1 MADTSVKICD
11 IKFKNPVM
19 TASGTF
25 GCGRE
30 YSDFVDLNKLG
41 GIVVKGVADKPWKGN
56 PAPRIAE
63 VYGGML
69 NSVGLQN
76 PGVDYFIK
84 NEIPFLNS
92 LDTNIIVNVCGH
104 SLEEYVNVVTA
115 LRGQDVDMLE
125 LNISCPNVSEGGLA
139 FGTDPKLVEKV
150 VSSVKQVA
158 DRPLIVKLTPN
169 VTDITEIARAAVA
182 GGADALSLINTLTG
196 MKIDINRRKPV
207 LDRKV
212 GGMSG
217 PAVKPVAVRMVYQ
230 VAKAVDVPI
239 IGMGG
244 ISNAEDAI
252 EFIMAGATG
261 VSIGTANF
269 INPTATIDTIK
280 GIEEFMDKNNIK
292 TLDEIRGIIDK
303 MKRFL
308 ALGMALAM
316 VLCSL
321 TGCNTSHKV
330 NAAIQENI
338 STLDNK
344 LANLEVTVGDLYQE
358 GIATDE
364 MKDEVDDLQQEL
376 SEARDMFAAT
386 TDGEQDAN
394 ISSKLI
400 DLTSKADELEGQ
412 VQDALGGIGNVE
424 NYAKAMKKVTS
435 ELESAI
441 KTAVD
446 NGKMDRSKLTEFQ
459 NASSK
464 LDAIV
469 SNPEETTT
477 NKAEL
482 LKIRESL
489 VALASEASASNE
501 VIDGLAQNDK
511 KTAQP
516 TVKSE
521 DLTSLV
527 NAYTTLQNTASQLYE
542 KGNITEK
549 SK

>member
-1 MADTSVKICD
+1 
-11 IKFKNPVM
+11 
-19 TASGTF
+19 
-25 GCGRE
+25 
-30 YSDFVDLNKLG
+30 
-41 GIVVKGVADKPWKGN
+41 
-56 PAPRIAE
+56 
-63 VYGGML
+63 
-69 NSVGLQN
+69 
-76 PGVDYFIK
+76 
-84 NEIPFLNS
+84 
-92 LDTNIIVNVCGH
+92 
-104 SLEEYVNVVTA
+104 
-115 LRGQDVDMLE
+115 
-125 LNISCPNVSEGGLA
+125 
-139 FGTDPKLVEKV
+139 
-150 VSSVKQVA
+150 
-158 DRPLIVKLTPN
+158 
-169 VTDITEIARAAVA
+169 
-182 GGADALSLINTLTG
+182 
-196 MKIDINRRKPV
+196 
-207 LDRKV
+207 
-212 GGMSG
+212 
-217 PAVKPVAVRMVYQ
+217 
-230 VAKAVDVPI
+230 
-239 IGMGG
+239 
-244 ISNAEDAI
+244 
-252 EFIMAGATG
+252 
-261 VSIGTANF
+261 
-269 INPTATIDTIK
+269 
-280 GIEEFMDKNNIK
+280 
-292 TLDEIRGIIDK
+292 

-308 ALGMALAM
+308 ALGMAVAM

-321 TGCNTSHKV
+321 TGCDTSHKV

-424 NYAKAMKKVTS
+424 NYAKAMKKVTG

-446 NGKMDRSKLTEFQ
+446 SGKMDKSKLTEFQ

-469 SNPEETTT
+469 SNPDETTT

-489 VALASEASASNE
+489 IALASEASASNE

-511 KTAQP
+511 TTVQP

-549 SK
+549 QYTEILNLGMDVSKLQEKANNGEKESTVNSEAKKLASKVEKLANKIK

>member
-1 MADTSVKICD
+1 
-11 IKFKNPVM
+11 
-19 TASGTF
+19 
-25 GCGRE
+25 
-30 YSDFVDLNKLG
+30 
-41 GIVVKGVADKPWKGN
+41 
-56 PAPRIAE
+56 
-63 VYGGML
+63 
-69 NSVGLQN
+69 
-76 PGVDYFIK
+76 
-84 NEIPFLNS
+84 
-92 LDTNIIVNVCGH
+92 
-104 SLEEYVNVVTA
+104 
-115 LRGQDVDMLE
+115 
-125 LNISCPNVSEGGLA
+125 
-139 FGTDPKLVEKV
+139 
-150 VSSVKQVA
+150 
-158 DRPLIVKLTPN
+158 
-169 VTDITEIARAAVA
+169 
-182 GGADALSLINTLTG
+182 
-196 MKIDINRRKPV
+196 
-207 LDRKV
+207 
-212 GGMSG
+212 
-217 PAVKPVAVRMVYQ
+217 
-230 VAKAVDVPI
+230 
-239 IGMGG
+239 
-244 ISNAEDAI
+244 
-252 EFIMAGATG
+252 
-261 VSIGTANF
+261 
-269 INPTATIDTIK
+269 
-280 GIEEFMDKNNIK
+280 
-292 TLDEIRGIIDK
+292 

-386 TDGEQDAN
+386 TDGEQDVN

-424 NYAKAMKKVTS
+424 NYAKAMKKVTG

-446 NGKMDRSKLTEFQ
+446 SGKMDKSKLTEFQ

-469 SNPEETTT
+469 SNPDETTT

-482 LKIRESL
+482 LRIRESL
-489 VALASEASASNE
+489 IALASEASASNE

-511 KTAQP
+511 TTVQP

-527 NAYTTLQNTASQLYE
+527 NVYTTLQNTASQLYE

-549 SK
+549 QYTEILNLGMDVSKLQEKANNGEKESTVNSEAKKLASKVEKLANKIK

>member
-1 MADTSVKICD
+1 
-11 IKFKNPVM
+11 
-19 TASGTF
+19 
-25 GCGRE
+25 
-30 YSDFVDLNKLG
+30 
-41 GIVVKGVADKPWKGN
+41 
-56 PAPRIAE
+56 
-63 VYGGML
+63 
-69 NSVGLQN
+69 
-76 PGVDYFIK
+76 
-84 NEIPFLNS
+84 
-92 LDTNIIVNVCGH
+92 
-104 SLEEYVNVVTA
+104 
-115 LRGQDVDMLE
+115 
-125 LNISCPNVSEGGLA
+125 
-139 FGTDPKLVEKV
+139 
-150 VSSVKQVA
+150 
-158 DRPLIVKLTPN
+158 
-169 VTDITEIARAAVA
+169 
-182 GGADALSLINTLTG
+182 
-196 MKIDINRRKPV
+196 
-207 LDRKV
+207 
-212 GGMSG
+212 
-217 PAVKPVAVRMVYQ
+217 
-230 VAKAVDVPI
+230 
-239 IGMGG
+239 
-244 ISNAEDAI
+244 
-252 EFIMAGATG
+252 
-261 VSIGTANF
+261 
-269 INPTATIDTIK
+269 
-280 GIEEFMDKNNIK
+280 
-292 TLDEIRGIIDK
+292 

-308 ALGMALAM
+308 ALGMALSM

-446 NGKMDRSKLTEFQ
+446 NGKMDKSKLTEFQ

-489 VALASEASASNE
+489 VALASEASAGNE

-549 SK
+549 QYTEILNLGMDVSKLQEKANKGEKEDSVNSEAKKLASKVEKLANKIK

>member
-1 MADTSVKICD
+1 
-11 IKFKNPVM
+11 
-19 TASGTF
+19 
-25 GCGRE
+25 
-30 YSDFVDLNKLG
+30 
-41 GIVVKGVADKPWKGN
+41 
-56 PAPRIAE
+56 
-63 VYGGML
+63 
-69 NSVGLQN
+69 
-76 PGVDYFIK
+76 
-84 NEIPFLNS
+84 
-92 LDTNIIVNVCGH
+92 
-104 SLEEYVNVVTA
+104 
-115 LRGQDVDMLE
+115 
-125 LNISCPNVSEGGLA
+125 
-139 FGTDPKLVEKV
+139 
-150 VSSVKQVA
+150 
-158 DRPLIVKLTPN
+158 
-169 VTDITEIARAAVA
+169 
-182 GGADALSLINTLTG
+182 
-196 MKIDINRRKPV
+196 
-207 LDRKV
+207 
-212 GGMSG
+212 
-217 PAVKPVAVRMVYQ
+217 
-230 VAKAVDVPI
+230 
-239 IGMGG
+239 
-244 ISNAEDAI
+244 
-252 EFIMAGATG
+252 
-261 VSIGTANF
+261 
-269 INPTATIDTIK
+269 
-280 GIEEFMDKNNIK
+280 
-292 TLDEIRGIIDK
+292 

-316 VLCSL
+316 ILCSL
-321 TGCNTSHKV
+321 TGCDTSHKV

-446 NGKMDRSKLTEFQ
+446 NGKMDKSKLTEFQ

-489 VALASEASASNE
+489 VALASEASAGNE

-549 SK
+549 QYTEILNLGMDVSKLQEKANKGEKEDSVNSEAKKLAGKVEKLANKIK

>member
-1 MADTSVKICD
+1 
-11 IKFKNPVM
+11 
-19 TASGTF
+19 
-25 GCGRE
+25 
-30 YSDFVDLNKLG
+30 
-41 GIVVKGVADKPWKGN
+41 
-56 PAPRIAE
+56 
-63 VYGGML
+63 
-69 NSVGLQN
+69 
-76 PGVDYFIK
+76 
-84 NEIPFLNS
+84 
-92 LDTNIIVNVCGH
+92 
-104 SLEEYVNVVTA
+104 
-115 LRGQDVDMLE
+115 
-125 LNISCPNVSEGGLA
+125 
-139 FGTDPKLVEKV
+139 
-150 VSSVKQVA
+150 
-158 DRPLIVKLTPN
+158 
-169 VTDITEIARAAVA
+169 
-182 GGADALSLINTLTG
+182 
-196 MKIDINRRKPV
+196 
-207 LDRKV
+207 
-212 GGMSG
+212 
-217 PAVKPVAVRMVYQ
+217 
-230 VAKAVDVPI
+230 
-239 IGMGG
+239 
-244 ISNAEDAI
+244 
-252 EFIMAGATG
+252 
-261 VSIGTANF
+261 
-269 INPTATIDTIK
+269 
-280 GIEEFMDKNNIK
+280 
-292 TLDEIRGIIDK
+292 

-321 TGCNTSHKV
+321 TGWNTSHKV

-446 NGKMDRSKLTEFQ
+446 NGKMDKSKLTEFQ

-489 VALASEASASNE
+489 VALASEASAGNE

-527 NAYTTLQNTASQLYE
+527 NAYTTLQNTSSQLYE

-549 SK
+549 QYTEILNLGMDVSKLQEKANKGEKEDSVNSEAKKLAGKVEKLANKIK

>member
-1 MADTSVKICD
+1 
-11 IKFKNPVM
+11 
-19 TASGTF
+19 
-25 GCGRE
+25 
-30 YSDFVDLNKLG
+30 
-41 GIVVKGVADKPWKGN
+41 
-56 PAPRIAE
+56 
-63 VYGGML
+63 
-69 NSVGLQN
+69 
-76 PGVDYFIK
+76 
-84 NEIPFLNS
+84 
-92 LDTNIIVNVCGH
+92 
-104 SLEEYVNVVTA
+104 
-115 LRGQDVDMLE
+115 
-125 LNISCPNVSEGGLA
+125 
-139 FGTDPKLVEKV
+139 
-150 VSSVKQVA
+150 
-158 DRPLIVKLTPN
+158 
-169 VTDITEIARAAVA
+169 
-182 GGADALSLINTLTG
+182 
-196 MKIDINRRKPV
+196 
-207 LDRKV
+207 
-212 GGMSG
+212 
-217 PAVKPVAVRMVYQ
+217 
-230 VAKAVDVPI
+230 
-239 IGMGG
+239 
-244 ISNAEDAI
+244 
-252 EFIMAGATG
+252 
-261 VSIGTANF
+261 
-269 INPTATIDTIK
+269 
-280 GIEEFMDKNNIK
+280 
-292 TLDEIRGIIDK
+292 

-308 ALGMALAM
+308 ALGVALAM

-386 TDGEQDAN
+386 TDGKQDAN

-489 VALASEASASNE
+489 VALASEASAGNE

-549 SK
+549 QYTEILNLGMDVSKLQEKANKGEKEDSVNSEAKKLANKIK

>member
-1 MADTSVKICD
+1 
-11 IKFKNPVM
+11 
-19 TASGTF
+19 
-25 GCGRE
+25 
-30 YSDFVDLNKLG
+30 
-41 GIVVKGVADKPWKGN
+41 
-56 PAPRIAE
+56 
-63 VYGGML
+63 
-69 NSVGLQN
+69 
-76 PGVDYFIK
+76 
-84 NEIPFLNS
+84 
-92 LDTNIIVNVCGH
+92 
-104 SLEEYVNVVTA
+104 
-115 LRGQDVDMLE
+115 
-125 LNISCPNVSEGGLA
+125 
-139 FGTDPKLVEKV
+139 
-150 VSSVKQVA
+150 
-158 DRPLIVKLTPN
+158 
-169 VTDITEIARAAVA
+169 
-182 GGADALSLINTLTG
+182 
-196 MKIDINRRKPV
+196 
-207 LDRKV
+207 
-212 GGMSG
+212 
-217 PAVKPVAVRMVYQ
+217 
-230 VAKAVDVPI
+230 
-239 IGMGG
+239 
-244 ISNAEDAI
+244 
-252 EFIMAGATG
+252 
-261 VSIGTANF
+261 
-269 INPTATIDTIK
+269 
-280 GIEEFMDKNNIK
+280 
-292 TLDEIRGIIDK
+292 

-308 ALGMALAM
+308 ALGMAVAM

-321 TGCNTSHKV
+321 TGCDTSHKV

-424 NYAKAMKKVTS
+424 NYAKAMKKVTG

-446 NGKMDRSKLTEFQ
+446 NGKMDKSKLTEFQ

-489 VALASEASASNE
+489 VALASEASAGNE

-549 SK
+549 QYTEILNLGMDVSKLQEKANNGEKESTVNSEAKKLASKVEKLANKIK

>member
-1 MADTSVKICD
+1 
-11 IKFKNPVM
+11 
-19 TASGTF
+19 
-25 GCGRE
+25 
-30 YSDFVDLNKLG
+30 
-41 GIVVKGVADKPWKGN
+41 
-56 PAPRIAE
+56 
-63 VYGGML
+63 
-69 NSVGLQN
+69 
-76 PGVDYFIK
+76 
-84 NEIPFLNS
+84 
-92 LDTNIIVNVCGH
+92 
-104 SLEEYVNVVTA
+104 
-115 LRGQDVDMLE
+115 
-125 LNISCPNVSEGGLA
+125 
-139 FGTDPKLVEKV
+139 
-150 VSSVKQVA
+150 
-158 DRPLIVKLTPN
+158 
-169 VTDITEIARAAVA
+169 
-182 GGADALSLINTLTG
+182 
-196 MKIDINRRKPV
+196 
-207 LDRKV
+207 
-212 GGMSG
+212 
-217 PAVKPVAVRMVYQ
+217 
-230 VAKAVDVPI
+230 
-239 IGMGG
+239 
-244 ISNAEDAI
+244 
-252 EFIMAGATG
+252 
-261 VSIGTANF
+261 
-269 INPTATIDTIK
+269 
-280 GIEEFMDKNNIK
+280 
-292 TLDEIRGIIDK
+292 

-308 ALGMALAM
+308 ALGMALAL

-446 NGKMDRSKLTEFQ
+446 NGKMDKSKLTEFQ

-489 VALASEASASNE
+489 VALASEASAGNE

-549 SK
+549 QYTEILNLGMDVSKLQEKANKGEKEDSVNSEAKKLAGKVEKLANKIK

>member
-1 MADTSVKICD
+1 
-11 IKFKNPVM
+11 
-19 TASGTF
+19 
-25 GCGRE
+25 
-30 YSDFVDLNKLG
+30 
-41 GIVVKGVADKPWKGN
+41 
-56 PAPRIAE
+56 
-63 VYGGML
+63 
-69 NSVGLQN
+69 
-76 PGVDYFIK
+76 
-84 NEIPFLNS
+84 
-92 LDTNIIVNVCGH
+92 
-104 SLEEYVNVVTA
+104 
-115 LRGQDVDMLE
+115 
-125 LNISCPNVSEGGLA
+125 
-139 FGTDPKLVEKV
+139 
-150 VSSVKQVA
+150 
-158 DRPLIVKLTPN
+158 
-169 VTDITEIARAAVA
+169 
-182 GGADALSLINTLTG
+182 
-196 MKIDINRRKPV
+196 
-207 LDRKV
+207 
-212 GGMSG
+212 
-217 PAVKPVAVRMVYQ
+217 
-230 VAKAVDVPI
+230 
-239 IGMGG
+239 
-244 ISNAEDAI
+244 
-252 EFIMAGATG
+252 
-261 VSIGTANF
+261 
-269 INPTATIDTIK
+269 
-280 GIEEFMDKNNIK
+280 
-292 TLDEIRGIIDK
+292 

-308 ALGMALAM
+308 ALGMAVAM

-321 TGCNTSHKV
+321 TGCDTSHKV

-400 DLTSKADELEGQ
+400 DLTSKADELECQ

-424 NYAKAMKKVTS
+424 NYAKAMKKVTG

-446 NGKMDRSKLTEFQ
+446 SGKMDKSKLTEFQ

-469 SNPEETTT
+469 SNPDETTT

-489 VALASEASASNE
+489 IALASEASASNE

-511 KTAQP
+511 TTVQP

-549 SK
+549 QYTEILNLGMDVSKLQEKANKGEKEDSVNSEAKKLASKVEKLANKIK

>member
-1 MADTSVKICD
+1 
-11 IKFKNPVM
+11 
-19 TASGTF
+19 
-25 GCGRE
+25 
-30 YSDFVDLNKLG
+30 
-41 GIVVKGVADKPWKGN
+41 
-56 PAPRIAE
+56 
-63 VYGGML
+63 
-69 NSVGLQN
+69 
-76 PGVDYFIK
+76 
-84 NEIPFLNS
+84 
-92 LDTNIIVNVCGH
+92 
-104 SLEEYVNVVTA
+104 
-115 LRGQDVDMLE
+115 
-125 LNISCPNVSEGGLA
+125 
-139 FGTDPKLVEKV
+139 
-150 VSSVKQVA
+150 
-158 DRPLIVKLTPN
+158 
-169 VTDITEIARAAVA
+169 
-182 GGADALSLINTLTG
+182 
-196 MKIDINRRKPV
+196 
-207 LDRKV
+207 
-212 GGMSG
+212 
-217 PAVKPVAVRMVYQ
+217 
-230 VAKAVDVPI
+230 
-239 IGMGG
+239 
-244 ISNAEDAI
+244 
-252 EFIMAGATG
+252 
-261 VSIGTANF
+261 
-269 INPTATIDTIK
+269 
-280 GIEEFMDKNNIK
+280 
-292 TLDEIRGIIDK
+292 

-412 VQDALGGIGNVE
+412 VQDALGGIGTVE

-446 NGKMDRSKLTEFQ
+446 NGKMDKSKLTEFQ

-489 VALASEASASNE
+489 VALASEASAGNE

-549 SK
+549 QYTEILNLGMDVSKLQEKANKGEKEDSVNSEAKKLAGKVEKLANKIK

>member
-1 MADTSVKICD
+1 
-11 IKFKNPVM
+11 
-19 TASGTF
+19 
-25 GCGRE
+25 
-30 YSDFVDLNKLG
+30 
-41 GIVVKGVADKPWKGN
+41 
-56 PAPRIAE
+56 
-63 VYGGML
+63 
-69 NSVGLQN
+69 
-76 PGVDYFIK
+76 
-84 NEIPFLNS
+84 
-92 LDTNIIVNVCGH
+92 
-104 SLEEYVNVVTA
+104 
-115 LRGQDVDMLE
+115 
-125 LNISCPNVSEGGLA
+125 
-139 FGTDPKLVEKV
+139 
-150 VSSVKQVA
+150 
-158 DRPLIVKLTPN
+158 
-169 VTDITEIARAAVA
+169 
-182 GGADALSLINTLTG
+182 
-196 MKIDINRRKPV
+196 
-207 LDRKV
+207 
-212 GGMSG
+212 
-217 PAVKPVAVRMVYQ
+217 
-230 VAKAVDVPI
+230 
-239 IGMGG
+239 
-244 ISNAEDAI
+244 
-252 EFIMAGATG
+252 
-261 VSIGTANF
+261 
-269 INPTATIDTIK
+269 
-280 GIEEFMDKNNIK
+280 
-292 TLDEIRGIIDK
+292 

-308 ALGMALAM
+308 ALGMAVAM

-321 TGCNTSHKV
+321 TGCDTSHKV

-358 GIATDE
+358 GLATDE

-424 NYAKAMKKVTS
+424 NYAKAMKKVTG

-446 NGKMDRSKLTEFQ
+446 SGKMDKSKLTEFQ

-469 SNPEETTT
+469 SNPDETTT

-489 VALASEASASNE
+489 IALASEASASNE

-511 KTAQP
+511 TTVQP

-549 SK
+549 QYTEILNLGMDVSKLQEKANKGEKEDSVNSEAKKLASKVEKLANKIK

>member
-1 MADTSVKICD
+1 
-11 IKFKNPVM
+11 
-19 TASGTF
+19 
-25 GCGRE
+25 
-30 YSDFVDLNKLG
+30 
-41 GIVVKGVADKPWKGN
+41 
-56 PAPRIAE
+56 
-63 VYGGML
+63 
-69 NSVGLQN
+69 
-76 PGVDYFIK
+76 
-84 NEIPFLNS
+84 
-92 LDTNIIVNVCGH
+92 
-104 SLEEYVNVVTA
+104 
-115 LRGQDVDMLE
+115 
-125 LNISCPNVSEGGLA
+125 
-139 FGTDPKLVEKV
+139 
-150 VSSVKQVA
+150 
-158 DRPLIVKLTPN
+158 
-169 VTDITEIARAAVA
+169 
-182 GGADALSLINTLTG
+182 
-196 MKIDINRRKPV
+196 
-207 LDRKV
+207 
-212 GGMSG
+212 
-217 PAVKPVAVRMVYQ
+217 
-230 VAKAVDVPI
+230 
-239 IGMGG
+239 
-244 ISNAEDAI
+244 
-252 EFIMAGATG
+252 
-261 VSIGTANF
+261 
-269 INPTATIDTIK
+269 
-280 GIEEFMDKNNIK
+280 
-292 TLDEIRGIIDK
+292 

-446 NGKMDRSKLTEFQ
+446 NGKMDKSKLTEFQ

-489 VALASEASASNE
+489 VALASEASAGNE

-549 SK
+549 QYTEILNLGMDVSKLQEKANKGEKEDSVNSEAKKLAGKVEKLANKIQ

>member
-1 MADTSVKICD
+1 
-11 IKFKNPVM
+11 
-19 TASGTF
+19 
-25 GCGRE
+25 
-30 YSDFVDLNKLG
+30 
-41 GIVVKGVADKPWKGN
+41 
-56 PAPRIAE
+56 
-63 VYGGML
+63 
-69 NSVGLQN
+69 
-76 PGVDYFIK
+76 
-84 NEIPFLNS
+84 
-92 LDTNIIVNVCGH
+92 
-104 SLEEYVNVVTA
+104 
-115 LRGQDVDMLE
+115 
-125 LNISCPNVSEGGLA
+125 
-139 FGTDPKLVEKV
+139 
-150 VSSVKQVA
+150 
-158 DRPLIVKLTPN
+158 
-169 VTDITEIARAAVA
+169 
-182 GGADALSLINTLTG
+182 
-196 MKIDINRRKPV
+196 
-207 LDRKV
+207 
-212 GGMSG
+212 
-217 PAVKPVAVRMVYQ
+217 
-230 VAKAVDVPI
+230 
-239 IGMGG
+239 
-244 ISNAEDAI
+244 
-252 EFIMAGATG
+252 
-261 VSIGTANF
+261 
-269 INPTATIDTIK
+269 
-280 GIEEFMDKNNIK
+280 
-292 TLDEIRGIIDK
+292 

-330 NAAIQENI
+330 NAAVQENI

-446 NGKMDRSKLTEFQ
+446 NGKMDKSKLTEFQ

-489 VALASEASASNE
+489 VALASEASAGNE

-549 SK
+549 QYTEILNLGMDVSKLQEKANKGEKEDSVNSEAKKLAGKVEKLANKIK

>member
-1 MADTSVKICD
+1 
-11 IKFKNPVM
+11 
-19 TASGTF
+19 
-25 GCGRE
+25 
-30 YSDFVDLNKLG
+30 
-41 GIVVKGVADKPWKGN
+41 
-56 PAPRIAE
+56 
-63 VYGGML
+63 
-69 NSVGLQN
+69 
-76 PGVDYFIK
+76 
-84 NEIPFLNS
+84 
-92 LDTNIIVNVCGH
+92 
-104 SLEEYVNVVTA
+104 
-115 LRGQDVDMLE
+115 
-125 LNISCPNVSEGGLA
+125 
-139 FGTDPKLVEKV
+139 
-150 VSSVKQVA
+150 
-158 DRPLIVKLTPN
+158 
-169 VTDITEIARAAVA
+169 
-182 GGADALSLINTLTG
+182 
-196 MKIDINRRKPV
+196 
-207 LDRKV
+207 
-212 GGMSG
+212 
-217 PAVKPVAVRMVYQ
+217 
-230 VAKAVDVPI
+230 
-239 IGMGG
+239 
-244 ISNAEDAI
+244 
-252 EFIMAGATG
+252 
-261 VSIGTANF
+261 
-269 INPTATIDTIK
+269 
-280 GIEEFMDKNNIK
+280 
-292 TLDEIRGIIDK
+292 
-303 MKRFL
+303 
-308 ALGMALAM
+308 LGMALAM

-446 NGKMDRSKLTEFQ
+446 NGKMDKSKLTEFQ

-489 VALASEASASNE
+489 VALASEASAGNE

-549 SK
+549 QYTEILNLGMDVSKLQEKANKGEKEDSVNSEAKKLAGKVEKLANKIK

>member
-1 MADTSVKICD
+1 
-11 IKFKNPVM
+11 
-19 TASGTF
+19 
-25 GCGRE
+25 
-30 YSDFVDLNKLG
+30 
-41 GIVVKGVADKPWKGN
+41 
-56 PAPRIAE
+56 
-63 VYGGML
+63 
-69 NSVGLQN
+69 
-76 PGVDYFIK
+76 
-84 NEIPFLNS
+84 
-92 LDTNIIVNVCGH
+92 
-104 SLEEYVNVVTA
+104 
-115 LRGQDVDMLE
+115 
-125 LNISCPNVSEGGLA
+125 
-139 FGTDPKLVEKV
+139 
-150 VSSVKQVA
+150 
-158 DRPLIVKLTPN
+158 
-169 VTDITEIARAAVA
+169 
-182 GGADALSLINTLTG
+182 
-196 MKIDINRRKPV
+196 
-207 LDRKV
+207 
-212 GGMSG
+212 
-217 PAVKPVAVRMVYQ
+217 
-230 VAKAVDVPI
+230 
-239 IGMGG
+239 
-244 ISNAEDAI
+244 
-252 EFIMAGATG
+252 
-261 VSIGTANF
+261 
-269 INPTATIDTIK
+269 
-280 GIEEFMDKNNIK
+280 
-292 TLDEIRGIIDK
+292 

-308 ALGMALAM
+308 ALGMAVAM

-321 TGCNTSHKV
+321 TGCDTSHKV

-424 NYAKAMKKVTS
+424 NYAKAMKKVTG

-446 NGKMDRSKLTEFQ
+446 SGKMDKSKLTEFQ

-469 SNPEETTT
+469 SNPDETTT

-489 VALASEASASNE
+489 IALASEASASNE

-511 KTAQP
+511 TSVQP

-549 SK
+549 QYTEILNLGMDVSKLQEKANKGEKEDSVNSEAKKLASKVEKLANKIK

>member
-1 MADTSVKICD
+1 
-11 IKFKNPVM
+11 
-19 TASGTF
+19 
-25 GCGRE
+25 
-30 YSDFVDLNKLG
+30 
-41 GIVVKGVADKPWKGN
+41 
-56 PAPRIAE
+56 
-63 VYGGML
+63 
-69 NSVGLQN
+69 
-76 PGVDYFIK
+76 
-84 NEIPFLNS
+84 
-92 LDTNIIVNVCGH
+92 
-104 SLEEYVNVVTA
+104 
-115 LRGQDVDMLE
+115 
-125 LNISCPNVSEGGLA
+125 
-139 FGTDPKLVEKV
+139 
-150 VSSVKQVA
+150 
-158 DRPLIVKLTPN
+158 
-169 VTDITEIARAAVA
+169 
-182 GGADALSLINTLTG
+182 
-196 MKIDINRRKPV
+196 
-207 LDRKV
+207 
-212 GGMSG
+212 
-217 PAVKPVAVRMVYQ
+217 
-230 VAKAVDVPI
+230 
-239 IGMGG
+239 
-244 ISNAEDAI
+244 
-252 EFIMAGATG
+252 
-261 VSIGTANF
+261 
-269 INPTATIDTIK
+269 
-280 GIEEFMDKNNIK
+280 
-292 TLDEIRGIIDK
+292 
-303 MKRFL
+303 
-308 ALGMALAM
+308 M

-446 NGKMDRSKLTEFQ
+446 NGKMDKSKLTEFQ

-489 VALASEASASNE
+489 VALASEASAGNE

-549 SK
+549 QYTEILNLGMDVSKLQEKANKGEKEDSVNSEAKKLAGKVEKLANKIK

>member
-1 MADTSVKICD
+1 
-11 IKFKNPVM
+11 
-19 TASGTF
+19 
-25 GCGRE
+25 
-30 YSDFVDLNKLG
+30 
-41 GIVVKGVADKPWKGN
+41 
-56 PAPRIAE
+56 
-63 VYGGML
+63 
-69 NSVGLQN
+69 
-76 PGVDYFIK
+76 
-84 NEIPFLNS
+84 
-92 LDTNIIVNVCGH
+92 
-104 SLEEYVNVVTA
+104 
-115 LRGQDVDMLE
+115 
-125 LNISCPNVSEGGLA
+125 
-139 FGTDPKLVEKV
+139 
-150 VSSVKQVA
+150 
-158 DRPLIVKLTPN
+158 
-169 VTDITEIARAAVA
+169 
-182 GGADALSLINTLTG
+182 
-196 MKIDINRRKPV
+196 
-207 LDRKV
+207 
-212 GGMSG
+212 
-217 PAVKPVAVRMVYQ
+217 
-230 VAKAVDVPI
+230 
-239 IGMGG
+239 
-244 ISNAEDAI
+244 
-252 EFIMAGATG
+252 
-261 VSIGTANF
+261 
-269 INPTATIDTIK
+269 
-280 GIEEFMDKNNIK
+280 
-292 TLDEIRGIIDK
+292 

-446 NGKMDRSKLTEFQ
+446 NGKMDKSKLTEFQ

-489 VALASEASASNE
+489 VALASEASAGNE

-549 SK
+549 QYTEILNLGMDVSKLQEKANKGDKEDSVNSEAKKLAGKVEKLANKIK

>member
-1 MADTSVKICD
+1 
-11 IKFKNPVM
+11 
-19 TASGTF
+19 
-25 GCGRE
+25 
-30 YSDFVDLNKLG
+30 
-41 GIVVKGVADKPWKGN
+41 
-56 PAPRIAE
+56 
-63 VYGGML
+63 
-69 NSVGLQN
+69 
-76 PGVDYFIK
+76 
-84 NEIPFLNS
+84 
-92 LDTNIIVNVCGH
+92 
-104 SLEEYVNVVTA
+104 
-115 LRGQDVDMLE
+115 
-125 LNISCPNVSEGGLA
+125 
-139 FGTDPKLVEKV
+139 
-150 VSSVKQVA
+150 
-158 DRPLIVKLTPN
+158 
-169 VTDITEIARAAVA
+169 
-182 GGADALSLINTLTG
+182 
-196 MKIDINRRKPV
+196 
-207 LDRKV
+207 
-212 GGMSG
+212 
-217 PAVKPVAVRMVYQ
+217 
-230 VAKAVDVPI
+230 
-239 IGMGG
+239 
-244 ISNAEDAI
+244 
-252 EFIMAGATG
+252 
-261 VSIGTANF
+261 
-269 INPTATIDTIK
+269 
-280 GIEEFMDKNNIK
+280 
-292 TLDEIRGIIDK
+292 

-308 ALGMALAM
+308 ALGMAVAM

-321 TGCNTSHKV
+321 TGCDTSHKV

-358 GIATDE
+358 GIATDD

-424 NYAKAMKKVTS
+424 NYAKAMKKVTG

-446 NGKMDRSKLTEFQ
+446 SGKMDKSKLTEFQ

-469 SNPEETTT
+469 SNPDETTT

-489 VALASEASASNE
+489 IALASEASASNE

-511 KTAQP
+511 TTVQP

-549 SK
+549 QYTEILNLGMDVSKLQEKANKGEKEDSVNSEAKKLASKVEKLANKIK

>member
-1 MADTSVKICD
+1 
-11 IKFKNPVM
+11 
-19 TASGTF
+19 
-25 GCGRE
+25 
-30 YSDFVDLNKLG
+30 
-41 GIVVKGVADKPWKGN
+41 
-56 PAPRIAE
+56 
-63 VYGGML
+63 
-69 NSVGLQN
+69 
-76 PGVDYFIK
+76 
-84 NEIPFLNS
+84 
-92 LDTNIIVNVCGH
+92 
-104 SLEEYVNVVTA
+104 
-115 LRGQDVDMLE
+115 
-125 LNISCPNVSEGGLA
+125 
-139 FGTDPKLVEKV
+139 
-150 VSSVKQVA
+150 
-158 DRPLIVKLTPN
+158 
-169 VTDITEIARAAVA
+169 
-182 GGADALSLINTLTG
+182 
-196 MKIDINRRKPV
+196 
-207 LDRKV
+207 
-212 GGMSG
+212 
-217 PAVKPVAVRMVYQ
+217 
-230 VAKAVDVPI
+230 
-239 IGMGG
+239 
-244 ISNAEDAI
+244 
-252 EFIMAGATG
+252 
-261 VSIGTANF
+261 
-269 INPTATIDTIK
+269 
-280 GIEEFMDKNNIK
+280 
-292 TLDEIRGIIDK
+292 

-308 ALGMALAM
+308 ALGVALAM

-330 NAAIQENI
+330 NASIQENI

-386 TDGEQDAN
+386 TDGKQDAN

-489 VALASEASASNE
+489 VALASEASAGNE

-549 SK
+549 QYTEILNLGMDVSKLQEKANKGEKEDSVNSEAKKLAGKVEKLANKIK

>member
-1 MADTSVKICD
+1 
-11 IKFKNPVM
+11 
-19 TASGTF
+19 
-25 GCGRE
+25 
-30 YSDFVDLNKLG
+30 
-41 GIVVKGVADKPWKGN
+41 
-56 PAPRIAE
+56 
-63 VYGGML
+63 
-69 NSVGLQN
+69 
-76 PGVDYFIK
+76 
-84 NEIPFLNS
+84 
-92 LDTNIIVNVCGH
+92 
-104 SLEEYVNVVTA
+104 
-115 LRGQDVDMLE
+115 
-125 LNISCPNVSEGGLA
+125 
-139 FGTDPKLVEKV
+139 
-150 VSSVKQVA
+150 
-158 DRPLIVKLTPN
+158 
-169 VTDITEIARAAVA
+169 
-182 GGADALSLINTLTG
+182 
-196 MKIDINRRKPV
+196 
-207 LDRKV
+207 
-212 GGMSG
+212 
-217 PAVKPVAVRMVYQ
+217 
-230 VAKAVDVPI
+230 
-239 IGMGG
+239 
-244 ISNAEDAI
+244 
-252 EFIMAGATG
+252 
-261 VSIGTANF
+261 
-269 INPTATIDTIK
+269 
-280 GIEEFMDKNNIK
+280 
-292 TLDEIRGIIDK
+292 

-308 ALGMALAM
+308 ALGMAM

-446 NGKMDRSKLTEFQ
+446 NGKMDKSKLTEFQ

-489 VALASEASASNE
+489 VALASEASAGNE

-549 SK
+549 QYTEILNLGMDVSKLQEKANKGEKEDSVNSEAKKLAGKVEKLANKIK

>member
-1 MADTSVKICD
+1 
-11 IKFKNPVM
+11 
-19 TASGTF
+19 
-25 GCGRE
+25 
-30 YSDFVDLNKLG
+30 
-41 GIVVKGVADKPWKGN
+41 
-56 PAPRIAE
+56 
-63 VYGGML
+63 
-69 NSVGLQN
+69 
-76 PGVDYFIK
+76 
-84 NEIPFLNS
+84 
-92 LDTNIIVNVCGH
+92 
-104 SLEEYVNVVTA
+104 
-115 LRGQDVDMLE
+115 
-125 LNISCPNVSEGGLA
+125 
-139 FGTDPKLVEKV
+139 
-150 VSSVKQVA
+150 
-158 DRPLIVKLTPN
+158 
-169 VTDITEIARAAVA
+169 
-182 GGADALSLINTLTG
+182 
-196 MKIDINRRKPV
+196 
-207 LDRKV
+207 
-212 GGMSG
+212 
-217 PAVKPVAVRMVYQ
+217 
-230 VAKAVDVPI
+230 
-239 IGMGG
+239 
-244 ISNAEDAI
+244 
-252 EFIMAGATG
+252 
-261 VSIGTANF
+261 
-269 INPTATIDTIK
+269 
-280 GIEEFMDKNNIK
+280 
-292 TLDEIRGIIDK
+292 

-446 NGKMDRSKLTEFQ
+446 NGKMDKSKLTEFQ

-489 VALASEASASNE
+489 VALASEASACNE

-549 SK
+549 QYTEILNLGMDVSKLQEKANKGEKEDSVNSEAKKLAGKVEKLANKIK

>member
-1 MADTSVKICD
+1 
-11 IKFKNPVM
+11 
-19 TASGTF
+19 
-25 GCGRE
+25 
-30 YSDFVDLNKLG
+30 
-41 GIVVKGVADKPWKGN
+41 
-56 PAPRIAE
+56 
-63 VYGGML
+63 
-69 NSVGLQN
+69 
-76 PGVDYFIK
+76 
-84 NEIPFLNS
+84 
-92 LDTNIIVNVCGH
+92 
-104 SLEEYVNVVTA
+104 
-115 LRGQDVDMLE
+115 
-125 LNISCPNVSEGGLA
+125 
-139 FGTDPKLVEKV
+139 
-150 VSSVKQVA
+150 
-158 DRPLIVKLTPN
+158 
-169 VTDITEIARAAVA
+169 
-182 GGADALSLINTLTG
+182 
-196 MKIDINRRKPV
+196 
-207 LDRKV
+207 
-212 GGMSG
+212 
-217 PAVKPVAVRMVYQ
+217 
-230 VAKAVDVPI
+230 
-239 IGMGG
+239 
-244 ISNAEDAI
+244 
-252 EFIMAGATG
+252 
-261 VSIGTANF
+261 
-269 INPTATIDTIK
+269 
-280 GIEEFMDKNNIK
+280 
-292 TLDEIRGIIDK
+292 

-308 ALGMALAM
+308 ALGMAVAM

-321 TGCNTSHKV
+321 TGCDTSHKV

-424 NYAKAMKKVTS
+424 NYVKAMKKVTG

-446 NGKMDRSKLTEFQ
+446 SGKMDKSKLTEFQ

-469 SNPEETTT
+469 SNPDETTT

-489 VALASEASASNE
+489 IALASEASASNE

-511 KTAQP
+511 TTVQP

-549 SK
+549 QYTEILNLGMDVSKLQEKANKGEKEDSVNSEAKKLASKVEKLANKIK

>member
-1 MADTSVKICD
+1 
-11 IKFKNPVM
+11 
-19 TASGTF
+19 
-25 GCGRE
+25 
-30 YSDFVDLNKLG
+30 
-41 GIVVKGVADKPWKGN
+41 
-56 PAPRIAE
+56 
-63 VYGGML
+63 
-69 NSVGLQN
+69 
-76 PGVDYFIK
+76 
-84 NEIPFLNS
+84 
-92 LDTNIIVNVCGH
+92 
-104 SLEEYVNVVTA
+104 
-115 LRGQDVDMLE
+115 
-125 LNISCPNVSEGGLA
+125 
-139 FGTDPKLVEKV
+139 
-150 VSSVKQVA
+150 
-158 DRPLIVKLTPN
+158 
-169 VTDITEIARAAVA
+169 
-182 GGADALSLINTLTG
+182 
-196 MKIDINRRKPV
+196 
-207 LDRKV
+207 
-212 GGMSG
+212 
-217 PAVKPVAVRMVYQ
+217 
-230 VAKAVDVPI
+230 
-239 IGMGG
+239 
-244 ISNAEDAI
+244 
-252 EFIMAGATG
+252 
-261 VSIGTANF
+261 
-269 INPTATIDTIK
+269 
-280 GIEEFMDKNNIK
+280 
-292 TLDEIRGIIDK
+292 

-321 TGCNTSHKV
+321 AGCNTSHKV

-446 NGKMDRSKLTEFQ
+446 NGKMDKSKLTEFQ

-489 VALASEASASNE
+489 VALASEASAGNE

-549 SK
+549 QYTEILNLGMDVSKLQEKANKGEKEDSVNSEAKKLAGKVEKLANKIK

>member
-1 MADTSVKICD
+1 
-11 IKFKNPVM
+11 
-19 TASGTF
+19 
-25 GCGRE
+25 
-30 YSDFVDLNKLG
+30 
-41 GIVVKGVADKPWKGN
+41 
-56 PAPRIAE
+56 
-63 VYGGML
+63 
-69 NSVGLQN
+69 
-76 PGVDYFIK
+76 
-84 NEIPFLNS
+84 
-92 LDTNIIVNVCGH
+92 
-104 SLEEYVNVVTA
+104 
-115 LRGQDVDMLE
+115 
-125 LNISCPNVSEGGLA
+125 
-139 FGTDPKLVEKV
+139 
-150 VSSVKQVA
+150 
-158 DRPLIVKLTPN
+158 
-169 VTDITEIARAAVA
+169 
-182 GGADALSLINTLTG
+182 
-196 MKIDINRRKPV
+196 
-207 LDRKV
+207 
-212 GGMSG
+212 
-217 PAVKPVAVRMVYQ
+217 
-230 VAKAVDVPI
+230 
-239 IGMGG
+239 
-244 ISNAEDAI
+244 
-252 EFIMAGATG
+252 
-261 VSIGTANF
+261 
-269 INPTATIDTIK
+269 
-280 GIEEFMDKNNIK
+280 
-292 TLDEIRGIIDK
+292 

-549 SK
+549 QYTEILNLGMDVSKLQEKANKGEKEDSVNSEAKKLASKVEKLANKIK

>member
-1 MADTSVKICD
+1 
-11 IKFKNPVM
+11 
-19 TASGTF
+19 
-25 GCGRE
+25 
-30 YSDFVDLNKLG
+30 
-41 GIVVKGVADKPWKGN
+41 
-56 PAPRIAE
+56 
-63 VYGGML
+63 
-69 NSVGLQN
+69 
-76 PGVDYFIK
+76 
-84 NEIPFLNS
+84 
-92 LDTNIIVNVCGH
+92 
-104 SLEEYVNVVTA
+104 
-115 LRGQDVDMLE
+115 
-125 LNISCPNVSEGGLA
+125 
-139 FGTDPKLVEKV
+139 
-150 VSSVKQVA
+150 
-158 DRPLIVKLTPN
+158 
-169 VTDITEIARAAVA
+169 
-182 GGADALSLINTLTG
+182 
-196 MKIDINRRKPV
+196 
-207 LDRKV
+207 
-212 GGMSG
+212 
-217 PAVKPVAVRMVYQ
+217 
-230 VAKAVDVPI
+230 
-239 IGMGG
+239 
-244 ISNAEDAI
+244 
-252 EFIMAGATG
+252 
-261 VSIGTANF
+261 
-269 INPTATIDTIK
+269 
-280 GIEEFMDKNNIK
+280 
-292 TLDEIRGIIDK
+292 

-308 ALGMALAM
+308 ALGMVLAM

-446 NGKMDRSKLTEFQ
+446 NGKMDKSKLTEFQ

-489 VALASEASASNE
+489 VALASEASVSNE

-549 SK
+549 QYTEILNLGMDVSKLQEKANKGEKEDSVNSEAKKLAGKVEKLANKIK

>member
-1 MADTSVKICD
+1 
-11 IKFKNPVM
+11 
-19 TASGTF
+19 
-25 GCGRE
+25 
-30 YSDFVDLNKLG
+30 
-41 GIVVKGVADKPWKGN
+41 
-56 PAPRIAE
+56 
-63 VYGGML
+63 
-69 NSVGLQN
+69 
-76 PGVDYFIK
+76 
-84 NEIPFLNS
+84 
-92 LDTNIIVNVCGH
+92 
-104 SLEEYVNVVTA
+104 
-115 LRGQDVDMLE
+115 
-125 LNISCPNVSEGGLA
+125 
-139 FGTDPKLVEKV
+139 
-150 VSSVKQVA
+150 
-158 DRPLIVKLTPN
+158 
-169 VTDITEIARAAVA
+169 
-182 GGADALSLINTLTG
+182 
-196 MKIDINRRKPV
+196 
-207 LDRKV
+207 
-212 GGMSG
+212 
-217 PAVKPVAVRMVYQ
+217 
-230 VAKAVDVPI
+230 
-239 IGMGG
+239 
-244 ISNAEDAI
+244 
-252 EFIMAGATG
+252 
-261 VSIGTANF
+261 
-269 INPTATIDTIK
+269 
-280 GIEEFMDKNNIK
+280 
-292 TLDEIRGIIDK
+292 

-358 GIATDE
+358 GLATDE

-549 SK
+549 QYTEILNLGMDVSKLQEKANKGEKEDSVNSEAKKLASKVEKLANKIK

>member
-1 MADTSVKICD
+1 
-11 IKFKNPVM
+11 
-19 TASGTF
+19 
-25 GCGRE
+25 
-30 YSDFVDLNKLG
+30 
-41 GIVVKGVADKPWKGN
+41 
-56 PAPRIAE
+56 
-63 VYGGML
+63 
-69 NSVGLQN
+69 
-76 PGVDYFIK
+76 
-84 NEIPFLNS
+84 
-92 LDTNIIVNVCGH
+92 
-104 SLEEYVNVVTA
+104 
-115 LRGQDVDMLE
+115 
-125 LNISCPNVSEGGLA
+125 
-139 FGTDPKLVEKV
+139 
-150 VSSVKQVA
+150 
-158 DRPLIVKLTPN
+158 
-169 VTDITEIARAAVA
+169 
-182 GGADALSLINTLTG
+182 
-196 MKIDINRRKPV
+196 
-207 LDRKV
+207 
-212 GGMSG
+212 
-217 PAVKPVAVRMVYQ
+217 
-230 VAKAVDVPI
+230 
-239 IGMGG
+239 
-244 ISNAEDAI
+244 
-252 EFIMAGATG
+252 
-261 VSIGTANF
+261 
-269 INPTATIDTIK
+269 
-280 GIEEFMDKNNIK
+280 
-292 TLDEIRGIIDK
+292 

-308 ALGMALAM
+308 ALGMAVAM

-321 TGCNTSHKV
+321 TGCDTSHKV

-424 NYAKAMKKVTS
+424 NYAKAMKKVTG

-446 NGKMDRSKLTEFQ
+446 SGKMDKSKLTEFQ

-464 LDAIV
+464 IDAIV
-469 SNPEETTT
+469 SNPDETTT

-489 VALASEASASNE
+489 IALASEASASNE

-511 KTAQP
+511 TTVQP

-549 SK
+549 QYTEILNLGMDVSKLQEKANKGEKEDSVNSEAKKLASKVEKLANKIK

>member
-1 MADTSVKICD
+1 
-11 IKFKNPVM
+11 
-19 TASGTF
+19 
-25 GCGRE
+25 
-30 YSDFVDLNKLG
+30 
-41 GIVVKGVADKPWKGN
+41 
-56 PAPRIAE
+56 
-63 VYGGML
+63 
-69 NSVGLQN
+69 
-76 PGVDYFIK
+76 
-84 NEIPFLNS
+84 
-92 LDTNIIVNVCGH
+92 
-104 SLEEYVNVVTA
+104 
-115 LRGQDVDMLE
+115 
-125 LNISCPNVSEGGLA
+125 
-139 FGTDPKLVEKV
+139 
-150 VSSVKQVA
+150 
-158 DRPLIVKLTPN
+158 
-169 VTDITEIARAAVA
+169 
-182 GGADALSLINTLTG
+182 
-196 MKIDINRRKPV
+196 
-207 LDRKV
+207 
-212 GGMSG
+212 
-217 PAVKPVAVRMVYQ
+217 
-230 VAKAVDVPI
+230 
-239 IGMGG
+239 
-244 ISNAEDAI
+244 
-252 EFIMAGATG
+252 
-261 VSIGTANF
+261 
-269 INPTATIDTIK
+269 
-280 GIEEFMDKNNIK
+280 
-292 TLDEIRGIIDK
+292 

-446 NGKMDRSKLTEFQ
+446 NGKMDKSKLTEFQ

-489 VALASEASASNE
+489 LASEASAGNE

-549 SK
+549 QYTEILNLGMDVSKLQEKANKGEKEDSVNSEAKKLAGKVEKLANKIK

>member
-1 MADTSVKICD
+1 
-11 IKFKNPVM
+11 
-19 TASGTF
+19 
-25 GCGRE
+25 
-30 YSDFVDLNKLG
+30 
-41 GIVVKGVADKPWKGN
+41 
-56 PAPRIAE
+56 
-63 VYGGML
+63 
-69 NSVGLQN
+69 
-76 PGVDYFIK
+76 
-84 NEIPFLNS
+84 
-92 LDTNIIVNVCGH
+92 
-104 SLEEYVNVVTA
+104 
-115 LRGQDVDMLE
+115 
-125 LNISCPNVSEGGLA
+125 
-139 FGTDPKLVEKV
+139 
-150 VSSVKQVA
+150 
-158 DRPLIVKLTPN
+158 
-169 VTDITEIARAAVA
+169 
-182 GGADALSLINTLTG
+182 
-196 MKIDINRRKPV
+196 
-207 LDRKV
+207 
-212 GGMSG
+212 
-217 PAVKPVAVRMVYQ
+217 
-230 VAKAVDVPI
+230 
-239 IGMGG
+239 
-244 ISNAEDAI
+244 
-252 EFIMAGATG
+252 
-261 VSIGTANF
+261 
-269 INPTATIDTIK
+269 
-280 GIEEFMDKNNIK
+280 
-292 TLDEIRGIIDK
+292 

-308 ALGMALAM
+308 ALGMAVAM

-321 TGCNTSHKV
+321 TGCDTSHKV

-412 VQDALGGIGNVE
+412 VQDALGGIGNVG
-424 NYAKAMKKVTS
+424 NYAKAMKKVTG

-446 NGKMDRSKLTEFQ
+446 SGKMDKSKLTEFQ

-469 SNPEETTT
+469 SNPDETTT

-489 VALASEASASNE
+489 IALASEASASNE

-511 KTAQP
+511 TTVQP

-549 SK
+549 QYTEILNLGMDVSKLQEKANKGEKEDSVNSEAKKLASKVEKLANKIK

>member
-1 MADTSVKICD
+1 
-11 IKFKNPVM
+11 
-19 TASGTF
+19 
-25 GCGRE
+25 
-30 YSDFVDLNKLG
+30 
-41 GIVVKGVADKPWKGN
+41 
-56 PAPRIAE
+56 
-63 VYGGML
+63 
-69 NSVGLQN
+69 
-76 PGVDYFIK
+76 
-84 NEIPFLNS
+84 
-92 LDTNIIVNVCGH
+92 
-104 SLEEYVNVVTA
+104 
-115 LRGQDVDMLE
+115 
-125 LNISCPNVSEGGLA
+125 
-139 FGTDPKLVEKV
+139 
-150 VSSVKQVA
+150 
-158 DRPLIVKLTPN
+158 
-169 VTDITEIARAAVA
+169 
-182 GGADALSLINTLTG
+182 
-196 MKIDINRRKPV
+196 
-207 LDRKV
+207 
-212 GGMSG
+212 
-217 PAVKPVAVRMVYQ
+217 
-230 VAKAVDVPI
+230 
-239 IGMGG
+239 
-244 ISNAEDAI
+244 
-252 EFIMAGATG
+252 
-261 VSIGTANF
+261 
-269 INPTATIDTIK
+269 
-280 GIEEFMDKNNIK
+280 
-292 TLDEIRGIIDK
+292 

-489 VALASEASASNE
+489 VALASEASAGNE

-549 SK
+549 QYTEILNLGMDISKLQEKANKGEKEDSVNSEAKKLASKVEKLANKIK

>member
-1 MADTSVKICD
+1 
-11 IKFKNPVM
+11 
-19 TASGTF
+19 
-25 GCGRE
+25 
-30 YSDFVDLNKLG
+30 
-41 GIVVKGVADKPWKGN
+41 
-56 PAPRIAE
+56 
-63 VYGGML
+63 
-69 NSVGLQN
+69 
-76 PGVDYFIK
+76 
-84 NEIPFLNS
+84 
-92 LDTNIIVNVCGH
+92 
-104 SLEEYVNVVTA
+104 
-115 LRGQDVDMLE
+115 
-125 LNISCPNVSEGGLA
+125 
-139 FGTDPKLVEKV
+139 
-150 VSSVKQVA
+150 
-158 DRPLIVKLTPN
+158 
-169 VTDITEIARAAVA
+169 
-182 GGADALSLINTLTG
+182 
-196 MKIDINRRKPV
+196 
-207 LDRKV
+207 
-212 GGMSG
+212 
-217 PAVKPVAVRMVYQ
+217 
-230 VAKAVDVPI
+230 
-239 IGMGG
+239 
-244 ISNAEDAI
+244 
-252 EFIMAGATG
+252 
-261 VSIGTANF
+261 
-269 INPTATIDTIK
+269 
-280 GIEEFMDKNNIK
+280 
-292 TLDEIRGIIDK
+292 

-424 NYAKAMKKVTS
+424 NYAKTMKKVTS

-446 NGKMDRSKLTEFQ
+446 NGKMDKSKLTEFQ

-489 VALASEASASNE
+489 VALASEASAGNE

-549 SK
+549 QYTEILNLGMDVSKLQEKANKGEKEDSVNSEAKKLAGKVEKLANKIK

>member
-1 MADTSVKICD
+1 
-11 IKFKNPVM
+11 
-19 TASGTF
+19 
-25 GCGRE
+25 
-30 YSDFVDLNKLG
+30 
-41 GIVVKGVADKPWKGN
+41 
-56 PAPRIAE
+56 
-63 VYGGML
+63 
-69 NSVGLQN
+69 
-76 PGVDYFIK
+76 
-84 NEIPFLNS
+84 
-92 LDTNIIVNVCGH
+92 
-104 SLEEYVNVVTA
+104 
-115 LRGQDVDMLE
+115 
-125 LNISCPNVSEGGLA
+125 
-139 FGTDPKLVEKV
+139 
-150 VSSVKQVA
+150 
-158 DRPLIVKLTPN
+158 
-169 VTDITEIARAAVA
+169 
-182 GGADALSLINTLTG
+182 
-196 MKIDINRRKPV
+196 
-207 LDRKV
+207 
-212 GGMSG
+212 
-217 PAVKPVAVRMVYQ
+217 
-230 VAKAVDVPI
+230 
-239 IGMGG
+239 
-244 ISNAEDAI
+244 
-252 EFIMAGATG
+252 
-261 VSIGTANF
+261 
-269 INPTATIDTIK
+269 
-280 GIEEFMDKNNIK
+280 
-292 TLDEIRGIIDK
+292 

-308 ALGMALAM
+308 ALGMAVAM

-321 TGCNTSHKV
+321 TGCDTSHKV

-338 STLDNK
+338 STPDNK

-424 NYAKAMKKVTS
+424 NYAKAMKKVTG

-446 NGKMDRSKLTEFQ
+446 SGKMDKSKLTEFQ

-469 SNPEETTT
+469 SNPDETTT

-489 VALASEASASNE
+489 IALASEASASNE

-511 KTAQP
+511 TTVQP

-549 SK
+549 QYTEILNLGMDVSKLQEKANKGEKEDSVNSEAKKLASKVEKLANKIK

>member
-1 MADTSVKICD
+1 
-11 IKFKNPVM
+11 
-19 TASGTF
+19 
-25 GCGRE
+25 
-30 YSDFVDLNKLG
+30 
-41 GIVVKGVADKPWKGN
+41 
-56 PAPRIAE
+56 
-63 VYGGML
+63 
-69 NSVGLQN
+69 
-76 PGVDYFIK
+76 
-84 NEIPFLNS
+84 
-92 LDTNIIVNVCGH
+92 
-104 SLEEYVNVVTA
+104 
-115 LRGQDVDMLE
+115 
-125 LNISCPNVSEGGLA
+125 
-139 FGTDPKLVEKV
+139 
-150 VSSVKQVA
+150 
-158 DRPLIVKLTPN
+158 
-169 VTDITEIARAAVA
+169 
-182 GGADALSLINTLTG
+182 
-196 MKIDINRRKPV
+196 
-207 LDRKV
+207 
-212 GGMSG
+212 
-217 PAVKPVAVRMVYQ
+217 
-230 VAKAVDVPI
+230 
-239 IGMGG
+239 
-244 ISNAEDAI
+244 
-252 EFIMAGATG
+252 
-261 VSIGTANF
+261 
-269 INPTATIDTIK
+269 
-280 GIEEFMDKNNIK
+280 
-292 TLDEIRGIIDK
+292 

-446 NGKMDRSKLTEFQ
+446 NGKMDKSKLTEFQ

-489 VALASEASASNE
+489 VALASEASAGNE

-511 KTAQP
+511 KTAQT

-549 SK
+549 QYTEILNLGMDVSKLQEKANKGEKEDSVNSEAKKLAGKVEKLANKIK

>member
-1 MADTSVKICD
+1 
-11 IKFKNPVM
+11 
-19 TASGTF
+19 
-25 GCGRE
+25 
-30 YSDFVDLNKLG
+30 
-41 GIVVKGVADKPWKGN
+41 
-56 PAPRIAE
+56 
-63 VYGGML
+63 
-69 NSVGLQN
+69 
-76 PGVDYFIK
+76 
-84 NEIPFLNS
+84 
-92 LDTNIIVNVCGH
+92 
-104 SLEEYVNVVTA
+104 
-115 LRGQDVDMLE
+115 
-125 LNISCPNVSEGGLA
+125 
-139 FGTDPKLVEKV
+139 
-150 VSSVKQVA
+150 
-158 DRPLIVKLTPN
+158 
-169 VTDITEIARAAVA
+169 
-182 GGADALSLINTLTG
+182 
-196 MKIDINRRKPV
+196 
-207 LDRKV
+207 
-212 GGMSG
+212 
-217 PAVKPVAVRMVYQ
+217 
-230 VAKAVDVPI
+230 
-239 IGMGG
+239 
-244 ISNAEDAI
+244 
-252 EFIMAGATG
+252 
-261 VSIGTANF
+261 
-269 INPTATIDTIK
+269 
-280 GIEEFMDKNNIK
+280 
-292 TLDEIRGIIDK
+292 

-308 ALGMALAM
+308 ALGVALAM

-386 TDGEQDAN
+386 TDGKQDAN

-489 VALASEASASNE
+489 VALASEASAGNE

-549 SK
+549 QYTEILNLGMDVSKLQEKANKGEKEDSVNSEAKKLAGKVEKLAIKIK

>member
-1 MADTSVKICD
+1 
-11 IKFKNPVM
+11 
-19 TASGTF
+19 
-25 GCGRE
+25 
-30 YSDFVDLNKLG
+30 
-41 GIVVKGVADKPWKGN
+41 
-56 PAPRIAE
+56 
-63 VYGGML
+63 
-69 NSVGLQN
+69 
-76 PGVDYFIK
+76 
-84 NEIPFLNS
+84 
-92 LDTNIIVNVCGH
+92 
-104 SLEEYVNVVTA
+104 
-115 LRGQDVDMLE
+115 
-125 LNISCPNVSEGGLA
+125 
-139 FGTDPKLVEKV
+139 
-150 VSSVKQVA
+150 
-158 DRPLIVKLTPN
+158 
-169 VTDITEIARAAVA
+169 
-182 GGADALSLINTLTG
+182 
-196 MKIDINRRKPV
+196 
-207 LDRKV
+207 
-212 GGMSG
+212 
-217 PAVKPVAVRMVYQ
+217 
-230 VAKAVDVPI
+230 
-239 IGMGG
+239 
-244 ISNAEDAI
+244 
-252 EFIMAGATG
+252 
-261 VSIGTANF
+261 
-269 INPTATIDTIK
+269 
-280 GIEEFMDKNNIK
+280 
-292 TLDEIRGIIDK
+292 

-308 ALGMALAM
+308 ALGVALAM

-386 TDGEQDAN
+386 TDGKQDAN

-489 VALASEASASNE
+489 VALASEASAGNE

-549 SK
+549 QYTEILNLGMDVSKLQEKANKGEKEDSVNSEAKKLSGKVEKLANKIK

>member
-1 MADTSVKICD
+1 
-11 IKFKNPVM
+11 
-19 TASGTF
+19 
-25 GCGRE
+25 
-30 YSDFVDLNKLG
+30 
-41 GIVVKGVADKPWKGN
+41 
-56 PAPRIAE
+56 
-63 VYGGML
+63 
-69 NSVGLQN
+69 
-76 PGVDYFIK
+76 
-84 NEIPFLNS
+84 
-92 LDTNIIVNVCGH
+92 
-104 SLEEYVNVVTA
+104 
-115 LRGQDVDMLE
+115 
-125 LNISCPNVSEGGLA
+125 
-139 FGTDPKLVEKV
+139 
-150 VSSVKQVA
+150 
-158 DRPLIVKLTPN
+158 
-169 VTDITEIARAAVA
+169 
-182 GGADALSLINTLTG
+182 
-196 MKIDINRRKPV
+196 
-207 LDRKV
+207 
-212 GGMSG
+212 
-217 PAVKPVAVRMVYQ
+217 
-230 VAKAVDVPI
+230 
-239 IGMGG
+239 
-244 ISNAEDAI
+244 
-252 EFIMAGATG
+252 
-261 VSIGTANF
+261 
-269 INPTATIDTIK
+269 
-280 GIEEFMDKNNIK
+280 
-292 TLDEIRGIIDK
+292 

-308 ALGMALAM
+308 ALGVALAM

-386 TDGEQDAN
+386 TDGKQDAN

-446 NGKMDRSKLTEFQ
+446 NGKMDRSKLTGFQ

-489 VALASEASASNE
+489 VALASEASAGNE

-549 SK
+549 QYTEILNLGMDVSKLQEKANKGEKEDSVNSEAKKLAGKVEKLANKIK

>member
-1 MADTSVKICD
+1 
-11 IKFKNPVM
+11 
-19 TASGTF
+19 
-25 GCGRE
+25 
-30 YSDFVDLNKLG
+30 
-41 GIVVKGVADKPWKGN
+41 
-56 PAPRIAE
+56 
-63 VYGGML
+63 
-69 NSVGLQN
+69 
-76 PGVDYFIK
+76 
-84 NEIPFLNS
+84 
-92 LDTNIIVNVCGH
+92 
-104 SLEEYVNVVTA
+104 
-115 LRGQDVDMLE
+115 
-125 LNISCPNVSEGGLA
+125 
-139 FGTDPKLVEKV
+139 
-150 VSSVKQVA
+150 
-158 DRPLIVKLTPN
+158 
-169 VTDITEIARAAVA
+169 
-182 GGADALSLINTLTG
+182 
-196 MKIDINRRKPV
+196 
-207 LDRKV
+207 
-212 GGMSG
+212 
-217 PAVKPVAVRMVYQ
+217 
-230 VAKAVDVPI
+230 
-239 IGMGG
+239 
-244 ISNAEDAI
+244 
-252 EFIMAGATG
+252 
-261 VSIGTANF
+261 
-269 INPTATIDTIK
+269 
-280 GIEEFMDKNNIK
+280 
-292 TLDEIRGIIDK
+292 

-308 ALGMALAM
+308 ALGVALAM

-386 TDGEQDAN
+386 TDGKQDAN

-489 VALASEASASNE
+489 VALASEASAGNE

-549 SK
+549 QYTEILNLGMDVSKLQEKANKGRKRRFCK

>member
-1 MADTSVKICD
+1 
-11 IKFKNPVM
+11 
-19 TASGTF
+19 
-25 GCGRE
+25 
-30 YSDFVDLNKLG
+30 
-41 GIVVKGVADKPWKGN
+41 
-56 PAPRIAE
+56 
-63 VYGGML
+63 
-69 NSVGLQN
+69 
-76 PGVDYFIK
+76 
-84 NEIPFLNS
+84 
-92 LDTNIIVNVCGH
+92 
-104 SLEEYVNVVTA
+104 
-115 LRGQDVDMLE
+115 
-125 LNISCPNVSEGGLA
+125 
-139 FGTDPKLVEKV
+139 
-150 VSSVKQVA
+150 
-158 DRPLIVKLTPN
+158 
-169 VTDITEIARAAVA
+169 
-182 GGADALSLINTLTG
+182 
-196 MKIDINRRKPV
+196 
-207 LDRKV
+207 
-212 GGMSG
+212 
-217 PAVKPVAVRMVYQ
+217 
-230 VAKAVDVPI
+230 
-239 IGMGG
+239 
-244 ISNAEDAI
+244 
-252 EFIMAGATG
+252 
-261 VSIGTANF
+261 
-269 INPTATIDTIK
+269 
-280 GIEEFMDKNNIK
+280 
-292 TLDEIRGIIDK
+292 

-424 NYAKAMKKVTS
+424 NYAKAMEKATS

-446 NGKMDRSKLTEFQ
+446 NGKMDKSKLTEFQ

-489 VALASEASASNE
+489 VALASEASAGNE

-549 SK
+549 QYTEILNLGMDVSKLQEKANKGEKEDSVNSEAKKLAGKVEKLANKIK

>member
-1 MADTSVKICD
+1 
-11 IKFKNPVM
+11 
-19 TASGTF
+19 
-25 GCGRE
+25 
-30 YSDFVDLNKLG
+30 
-41 GIVVKGVADKPWKGN
+41 
-56 PAPRIAE
+56 
-63 VYGGML
+63 
-69 NSVGLQN
+69 
-76 PGVDYFIK
+76 
-84 NEIPFLNS
+84 
-92 LDTNIIVNVCGH
+92 
-104 SLEEYVNVVTA
+104 
-115 LRGQDVDMLE
+115 
-125 LNISCPNVSEGGLA
+125 
-139 FGTDPKLVEKV
+139 
-150 VSSVKQVA
+150 
-158 DRPLIVKLTPN
+158 
-169 VTDITEIARAAVA
+169 
-182 GGADALSLINTLTG
+182 
-196 MKIDINRRKPV
+196 
-207 LDRKV
+207 
-212 GGMSG
+212 
-217 PAVKPVAVRMVYQ
+217 
-230 VAKAVDVPI
+230 
-239 IGMGG
+239 
-244 ISNAEDAI
+244 
-252 EFIMAGATG
+252 
-261 VSIGTANF
+261 
-269 INPTATIDTIK
+269 
-280 GIEEFMDKNNIK
+280 
-292 TLDEIRGIIDK
+292 

-446 NGKMDRSKLTEFQ
+446 NGRMDKSKLTEFQ

-489 VALASEASASNE
+489 VALASEASAGNE

-549 SK
+549 QYTEILNLGMDVSKLQEKANKGEKEDSVNSEAKKLAGKVEKLANKIK

>member
-1 MADTSVKICD
+1 
-11 IKFKNPVM
+11 
-19 TASGTF
+19 
-25 GCGRE
+25 
-30 YSDFVDLNKLG
+30 
-41 GIVVKGVADKPWKGN
+41 
-56 PAPRIAE
+56 
-63 VYGGML
+63 
-69 NSVGLQN
+69 
-76 PGVDYFIK
+76 
-84 NEIPFLNS
+84 
-92 LDTNIIVNVCGH
+92 
-104 SLEEYVNVVTA
+104 
-115 LRGQDVDMLE
+115 
-125 LNISCPNVSEGGLA
+125 
-139 FGTDPKLVEKV
+139 
-150 VSSVKQVA
+150 
-158 DRPLIVKLTPN
+158 
-169 VTDITEIARAAVA
+169 
-182 GGADALSLINTLTG
+182 
-196 MKIDINRRKPV
+196 
-207 LDRKV
+207 
-212 GGMSG
+212 
-217 PAVKPVAVRMVYQ
+217 
-230 VAKAVDVPI
+230 
-239 IGMGG
+239 
-244 ISNAEDAI
+244 
-252 EFIMAGATG
+252 
-261 VSIGTANF
+261 
-269 INPTATIDTIK
+269 
-280 GIEEFMDKNNIK
+280 
-292 TLDEIRGIIDK
+292 

-308 ALGMALAM
+308 ALGMAMAM
-316 VLCSL
+316 ILCSL
-321 TGCNTSHKV
+321 TGCDTSHKV

-376 SEARDMFAAT
+376 SEARDMFVAT

-446 NGKMDRSKLTEFQ
+446 NGKMDKSKLTEFQ

-489 VALASEASASNE
+489 VALASEASAGNE

-549 SK
+549 QYTEILNLGMDVSKLQEKANKGEKEDSVNSEAKKLAGKVEKLANKIK